1 MYGNVRGLKS
11 KLKNDFKMIKFE
23 TEPDIVAFE
32 ETN

>member
-11 KLKNDFKMIKFE
+11 KLIDFKMSKFE